1 MIKDILQK
9 FANTDLYSASLVLL
23 EEVGVKINQ
32 ETCEPID
39 IADFYDGEMPKYL
52 QNALTQIGKSYYIG
66 VVNDE
71 TLAKTVSAVSL
82 QDEQQKVLDAQGK
95 YNGMFIFAM
104 DAKEGVDL
112 KRSEVASLTRAM
124 NRIAYAV
131 PVILIVREGCHLSL
145 ATCER
150 TEYNQDWRK
159 GLGEK
164 LGKVSILRHV
174 DCMHPRSYFEIHA
187 ENY

>member
-66 VVNDE
+66 
-71 TLAKTVSAVSL
+71 
-82 QDEQQKVLDAQGK
+82 
-95 YNGMFIFAM
+95 
-104 DAKEGVDL
+104 
-112 KRSEVASLTRAM
+112 TR
-124 NRIAYAV
+124 
-131 PVILIVREGCHLSL
+131 
-145 ATCER
+145 
-150 TEYNQDWRK
+150 WR
-159 GLGEK
+159 
-164 LGKVSILRHV
+164 
-174 DCMHPRSYFEIHA
+174 
-187 ENY
+187 N

>member
-1 MIKDILQK
+1 MVKDILQK
-9 FANTDLYSASLVLL
+9 FVDTDLYSASLGLL

-39 IADFYDGEMPKYL
+39 IADFYEGEMPKYL
-52 QNALTQIGKSYYIG
+52 QNALTLIERSYYIG

-71 TLAKTVSAVSL
+71 TLAKIVSAVSL
-82 QDEQQKVLDAQGK
+82 QDEQQKVLNAQGK

-104 DAKEGVDL
+104 DAKDGVDL
-112 KRSEVASLTRAM
+112 KRSDVASLTRAM

-145 ATCER
+145 ATCE
-150 TEYNQDWRK
+150 
-159 GLGEK
+159 
-164 LGKVSILRHV
+164 
-174 DCMHPRSYFEIHA
+174 
-187 ENY
+187 